1 MAPMLRL
8 TEDVLANDIE
18 ISLPARPRMIFVVHG
33 GITMGDRENVEG
45 QGEAGL

>member
-1 MAPMLRL
+1 VAFITICYFVFLRA
-8 TEDVLANDIE
+8 AN
-18 ISLPARPRMIFVVHG
+18 R